1 MMSNDNELIAGFKL
15 SGDYVATLDN
25 TEFVVVKAENRLI
38 DFKGDGKPENKVAM
52 TIELNGSQMEY
63 LPNRTSVETMCKSV
77 GSYVVKDLV
86 GFKGEL
92 FTQDTNFG
100 KAIYVKSND

>member
-1 MMSNDNELIAGFKL
+1 MSKNKELIAGFKL
-15 SGDYVATLDN
+15 SGEYVSTLKETN
-25 TEFVVVKAENRLI
+25 FVVIKAENKMI

-63 LPNRTSVETMCKSV
+63 LPNRTSVETMCKSQD
-77 GSYVVKDLV
+77 SYAVEDLV
-86 GFKGEL
+86 GYKGIL

-100 KAIYVKSND
+100 KAIYVKDD